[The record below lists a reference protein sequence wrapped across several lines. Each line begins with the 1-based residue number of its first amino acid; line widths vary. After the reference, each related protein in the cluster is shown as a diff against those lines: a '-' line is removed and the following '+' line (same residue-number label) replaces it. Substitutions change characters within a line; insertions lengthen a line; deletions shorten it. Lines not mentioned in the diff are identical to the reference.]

1 MEKENGDI
9 FFVEV
14 HEPSDVKRIIL
25 ESLKDIVES
34 LQRFEKFKD
43 TRKDKIDNIN
53 KLQKIVKEINKLI
66 PRLKNSLPEAKIR
79 VVDTVSKHPKKRAV
93 KDIKK
98 VAAEETKKPTT
109 ELQKLEDELS
119 DIEGKLGGL
128 R

>member
-53 KLQKIVKEINKLI
+53 
-66 PRLKNSLPEAKIR
+66 PAF
-79 VVDTVSKHPKKRAV
+79 KKFFA
-93 KDIKK
+93 
-98 VAAEETKKPTT
+98 
-109 ELQKLEDELS
+109 
-119 DIEGKLGGL
+119 
-128 R
+128 

>member
-1 MEKENGDI
+1 
-9 FFVEV
+9 
-14 HEPSDVKRIIL
+14 
-25 ESLKDIVES
+25 
-34 LQRFEKFKD
+34 
-43 TRKDKIDNIN
+43 
-53 KLQKIVKEINKLI
+53 
-66 PRLKNSLPEAKIR
+66 LPEAKIR